1 MDLFSK
7 EMLSGLG
14 SAIAVCVTGFMAFS
28 RYWVNNRAS
37 NANDNQHIDMLER
50 QEKYIER
57 LERNNESLRAD
68 NAAKDETI
76 RQYWKTLTE
85 TQARLQIIETSQKHL
100 EAQNESLKQKVS
112 ELTVSNKE
120 LISEITKLRASLG
133 GENYEHQA
141 K

>member
-7 EMLSGLG
+7 ETLSGLG
-14 SAIAVCVTGFMAFS
+14 SAIAVCITGFMAFS
-28 RYWVNNRAS
+28 RYWVNNRAN

-57 LERNNESLRAD
+57 LERTNESLRVD

-76 RQYWKTLTE
+76 RQHWKALTE

-100 EAQNESLKQKVS
+100 EAQNESLKQQVS

-133 GENYEHQA
+133 GE
-141 K
+141 KL